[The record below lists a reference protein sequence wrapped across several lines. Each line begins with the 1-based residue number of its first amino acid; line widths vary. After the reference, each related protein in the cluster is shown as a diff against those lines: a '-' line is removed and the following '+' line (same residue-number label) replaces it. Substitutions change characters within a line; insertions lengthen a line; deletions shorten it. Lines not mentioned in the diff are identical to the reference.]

1 MLSLRDINGK
11 IDDLIVQILSRYKTI
26 FSRDASYREPTKV
39 LLKSSDDLILFGED
53 VIKDVLSDSAQ
64 VHVIIEAYKDAP
76 KLDEV
81 YENLC
86 RSAATNTEVYANVKR
101 ALRNSEANANLEL
114 IELLATA
121 DHREIAK
128 QFELI
133 VNSIQSLSN
142 SGNYLKAL
150 LKVDLS
156 FNFLTDLVCIPI
168 IENLLSKSN
177 SLRVLNLSNNLLTM
191 KSVKSLLDC
200 NRQCLEVKLFL
211 YFMH

>member
-1 MLSLRDINGK
+1 MLFLRDINGK
-11 IDDLIVQILSRYKTI
+11 IDDLIVQILSRYKAI

-86 RSAATNTEVYANVKR
+86 RCAASNTEAYANVKR

-168 IENLLSKSN
+168 IENLLSKSS
-177 SLRVLNLSNNLLTM
+177 SLRILNLSNNLLTM
-191 KSVKSLLDC
+191 KSVKSLFDC

-211 YFMH
+211 YFIY